1 MPMEENLQNDEL
13 ERFFK
18 NTFEE
23 ADQSGGGDV
32 PSDDIWLGI
41 EKGLSPVP
49 AKPVLWMLPS
59 QWKAIAATLAIL
71 IVAIS
76 AWGIY
81 MYQSKLESQIAEQ
94 GDTLDM
100 IEKRI
105 GDIERRNSEVSN
117 ATIYKIPKT
126 TYESQTIQEK
136 NFTEVQKKEI
146 ANTEVIES
154 LILEELDLDA
164 EKKLKSSI
172 SKQKIGLTQIKESTA
187 QIDEVIENNSREEE
201 LLQKE
206 KKEDLL
212 ETRKSD
218 SFSPIMP
225 LQKLTQEVVLQDTG
239 ITLPEVTIPS
249 NKIGSS
255 DWRISAN
262 LGPRLDNRKIEQL
275 ASIRNFKENEIYT
288 GYALKLGID
297 RRLNKRFW
305 LSTGIDYSRV
315 YRKSKVDGKINFM
328 MNNEQEVGE
337 ELRSIYVLALSTPVN
352 DGEIEVELNRPRNG
366 PSPQNGKEIN
376 LEVGLRREVTYV
388 SFPLMIGYDL
398 VKDDRTD
405 LIVQAGMS
413 WTFYEEEFGL
423 ERIQARNLPTIN
435 HNIGFK
441 NKSRKINDSFGE
453 FVFGLNWSKALDNKW
468 RVHFA
473 PSVRKSW
480 QPLVENDRVVVKNIQ
495 LDAQL
500 GISYNF

>member
-23 ADQSGGGDV
+23 ADQSGGGDI

-49 AKPVLWMLPS
+49 AKPVLWVLPS

-71 IVAIS
+71 IVAVS

-94 GDTLDM
+94 GDTLDL

-105 GDIERRNSEVSN
+105 GDLEKRNSEVNN
-117 ATIYKIPKT
+117 AAIYKIPKA
-126 TYESQTIQEK
+126 TYESQTIPEK
-136 NFTEVQKKEI
+136 NFTQVKKKEV
-146 ANTEVIES
+146 ANIEVIES
-154 LILEELDLDA
+154 LILEESDA
-164 EKKLKSSI
+164 ERKPKSSI
-172 SKQKIGLTQIKESTA
+172 SKQRNVLIQTDESIV
-187 QIDEVIENNSREEE
+187 QEDEVIEKISREQERK
-201 LLQKE
+201 LKE

-212 ETRKSD
+212 EKRNSNL
-218 SFSPIMP
+218 FIPFMP

-249 NKIGSS
+249 NKLGSN
-255 DWRISAN
+255 DWRISAS
-262 LGPRLDNRKIEQL
+262 LGPRLDTRKIEPK
-275 ASIRNFKENEIYT
+275 ANVGNFKNTERYT
-288 GYALKLGID
+288 GYALS
-297 RRLNKRFW
+297 LNLDKKIGRGFW
-305 LSTGIDYSRV
+305 ISTGIDYSRL
-315 YRKSKVDGKINFM
+315 YRKSMVDGNINFRM
-328 MNNEQEVGE
+328 DSEQEVGE

-376 LEVGLRREVTYV
+376 LEVGLRREVTYL
-388 SFPLMIGYDL
+388 SFPLMLGYDL
-398 VKDDRTD
+398 VEDDRMD

-413 WTFYEEEFGL
+413 WTFYEEEFSL
-423 ERIQARNLPTIN
+423 EQIRARNLMAIN
-435 HNIGFK
+435 HNLGFR
-441 NKSRKINDSFGE
+441 NKSKKINYNYGE
-453 FVFGLNWSKALDNKW
+453 LVIGLNWSKALDDKW
-468 RVHFA
+468 RFHFV